1 MNAHFIDINIILK
14 QDQKPWI
21 VSKDNPNIPIMKI
34 DRHQFNSFK
43 SGIYK
48 HHNNKIN
55 FNGETFYL
63 SNDFMNKL
71 KIKTKLNDIDISNL
85 AISMQEFLNP
95 GIIEDMKFSLDMSL
109 FNSIINTNDH
119 IYIICSKNKKKFYT
133 KQIEKLQEELES
145 IGLYVKNYYFL
156 SETFYNRNSD
166 EISYIKVKLLLQ
178 HLIGLKTSDGERITD
193 EDIENYEKV
202 TYYDDERSSIE
213 LAKNINSVL
222 EKLLINTE
230 DSVKSIVKDRIRAKE
245 NLLHCKF
252 YTHNNSKKFE
262 ETLVPLEFSNVI
274 RTFES
279 FKMIKESKWPETSD
293 ERIDLIKTIFTYLT
307 DEWDDMVEGKFLYTK
322 KNVREIKYTF
332 LNNKNLKH
340 VLYWMPEPNKYAGRY
355 PLLKQKTGY
364 IYKPIDISNVFFA
377 IYIDMT
383 GPNDLH
389 ISDFYND
396 VQHLLKDYETTFDVK
411 LLTTYSNI
419 TPESPAPIA
428 HFLILFYDDKEE
440 LKSLSQIEK

>member
-21 VSKDNPNIPIMKI
+21 VSKDSPNIPIMKI
-34 DRHQFNSFK
+34 DIHQFNSFK

-48 HHNNKIN
+48 QHNNKID

-71 KIKTKLNDIDISNL
+71 KIKTKLNDINISNL
-85 AISMQEFLNP
+85 AISMQEFSNP
-95 GIIEDMKFSLDMSL
+95 GIVEDMKFSLDMSL
-109 FNSIINTNDH
+109 FNSIINTDDH

-178 HLIGLKTSDGERITD
+178 HLIGLKTLDGERITD

-213 LAKNINSVL
+213 LAKNINSLL

-230 DSVKSIVKDRIRAKE
+230 DSVKSIVKDRIKAKE

-274 RTFES
+274 RTFEN
-279 FKMIKESKWPETSD
+279 FKT
-293 ERIDLIKTIFTYLT
+293 T
-307 DEWDDMVEGKFLYTK
+307 
-322 KNVREIKYTF
+322 
-332 LNNKNLKH
+332 NN
-340 VLYWMPEPNKYAGRY
+340 
-355 PLLKQKTGY
+355 
-364 IYKPIDISNVFFA
+364 F
-377 IYIDMT
+377 
-383 GPNDLH
+383 
-389 ISDFYND
+389 
-396 VQHLLKDYETTFDVK
+396 
-411 LLTTYSNI
+411 
-419 TPESPAPIA
+419 
-428 HFLILFYDDKEE
+428 
-440 LKSLSQIEK
+440 

>member
-95 GIIEDMKFSLDMSL
+95 GIIEDMEFSLDMSL

-133 KQIEKLQEELES
+133 NQIEKLNDELES

-178 HLIGLKTSDGERITD
+178 HLIGLKTSDGERITN

-230 DSVKSIVKDRIRAKE
+230 DSVKLIVKDRIKAKE

-279 FKMIKESKWPETSD
+279 FKIIKESKD
-293 ERIDLIKTIFTYLT
+293 DRIVSIKSLFTYLT
-307 DEWDDMVEGKFLYTK
+307 DEWDDMAEGTFLYTK
-322 KNVREIKYTF
+322 KDIREIKYTF
-332 LNNKNLKH
+332 LTHKNLKH
-340 VLYWMPEPNKYAGRY
+340 ILHWTPDPDTYRGRY

-383 GPNDLH
+383 GPNDIY

-396 VQHLLKDYETTFDVK
+396 LQDLMKGYESNFDVK

-419 TPESPAPIA
+419 IIDSGAPNT
-428 HFLILFYDDKEE
+428 HFLILFYDE
-440 LKSLSQIEK
+440 